1 MNGVHDMGGM
11 HGFGRIERDDPEPVF
26 HYDWERRVFAMR
38 VAATV
43 PIPGGSR
50 YNIEQMPPAEYLNTS
65 YYEKWLQARLKGFID
80 AGVLTEEEFAAR
92 LAQYRHHP
100 ALPVPHREEP
110 ERVGE
115 TMERLLSWR
124 SPRREQEKVPRFRV
138 GDPVRARNMH
148 PPAHTRLPRYVR
160 GKRGTV
166 TRYYGVY
173 DLQDTLPAG
182 VKRPAQPLY
191 AVRFDGQELW
201 GESAEAKSVVYLD
214 MWESYLEPA

>member
-11 HGFGRIERDDPEPVF
+11 HGFGRIERDEPEPVF

-38 VAATV
+38 VGSTV

-50 YNIEQMPPAEYLNTS
+50 YNIEQMPPEEYLNTS
-65 YYEKWLQARLKGFID
+65 YYEKWLHARLKGFID

-92 LAQYRHHP
+92 LAQYRNHP

-115 TMERLLSWR
+115 TMERLLSWK
-124 SPRREQEKVPRFRV
+124 SPRREQENAPRFRV

-160 GKRGTV
+160 GKRGMV

-182 VKRPAQPLY
+182 VKRPVQPLY
-191 AVRFDGQELW
+191 AVRFDGQEIW

>member
-11 HGFGRIERDDPEPVF
+11 HGFGRIERDEPEPVF

-38 VAATV
+38 VASTV

-50 YNIEQMPPAEYLNTS
+50 YSIEQMPPGEYLKTS
-65 YYEKWLQARLKGFID
+65 YYEKWLHARLKGFID
-80 AGVLTEEEFAAR
+80 AGVLTEEEFVAR
-92 LAQYRHHP
+92 LAQYRNHP
-100 ALPVPHREEP
+100 DLYVPHREAP

-115 TMERLLSWR
+115 TMERLLSWK
-124 SPRREQEKVPRFRV
+124 SPRREQENAPRFRV
-138 GDPVRARNMH
+138 GDSVRACNMH

-182 VKRPAQPLY
+182 VQRSAQPLY
-191 AVRFDGQELW
+191 AVRFDGQEIW